1 LVNANTSYNILLGHP
16 FINRLKAI
24 VSTLHLAMKFPSV
37 NGDIATV
44 HVDQKTTQECYVA
57 NLKVEPTRRLYTTT
71 DGDQKEEDFTNGGRG
86 HPPKHLKFFVLVF

>member
-1 LVNANTSYNILLGHP
+1 
-16 FINRLKAI
+16 
-24 VSTLHLAMKFPSV
+24 MKFPSV

-86 HPPKHLKFFVLVF
+86 HPPKHLKFFLLVFSKIKEELNKERIKPKANKNSRMGSN